1 MNSIALNSELNF
13 NISDLSTYGFLAQD
27 KNTGGGNAIT
37 FEKEVFAAM
46 LQIHGNCVNDFQ
58 IGLREVYVT
67 NTSEYTYSIS
77 YSSDEYTGTD
87 I

>member
-46 LQIHGNCVNDFQ
+46 L
-58 IGLREVYVT
+58 
-67 NTSEYTYSIS
+67 
-77 YSSDEYTGTD
+77 
-87 I
+87 